1 MSLSP
6 PPTTGARV
14 HLNQSKTLSHS
25 ATKIDSMELKD
36 GHVTA
41 PRLLQ
46 ELSGLKLFGNIL
58 EVLKTKLRAVVEPG
72 P

>member
-1 MSLSP
+1 
-6 PPTTGARV
+6 
-14 HLNQSKTLSHS
+14 LNDNVKYLELEGL
-25 ATKIDSMELKD
+25 ATRIDSMELKD
-36 GHVTA
+36 GHVAA

-46 ELSGLKLFGNIL
+46 ELSGLKLLGNIL

>member
-1 MSLSP
+1 MNDNVKYLELE
-6 PPTTGARV
+6 G
-14 HLNQSKTLSHS
+14 L
-25 ATKIDSMELKD
+25 ATRIDSMELKD
-36 GHVTA
+36 GHVAA

-46 ELSGLKLFGNIL
+46 ELSGLKLFGSIL

>member
-1 MSLSP
+1 MSN
-6 PPTTGARV
+6 T
-14 HLNQSKTLSHS
+14 QSWKDLPQRY
-25 ATKIDSMELKD
+25 SMELKD

>member
-1 MSLSP
+1 MNDNVKYLELE
-6 PPTTGARV
+6 G
-14 HLNQSKTLSHS
+14 L
-25 ATKIDSMELKD
+25 ATRIDSMELKD
-36 GHVTA
+36 GHVAA

-46 ELSGLKLFGNIL
+46 ELSGLKLLGNIL

>member
-1 MSLSP
+1 MNDNVKYLELEGL
-6 PPTTGARV
+6 TTR
-14 HLNQSKTLSHS
+14 
-25 ATKIDSMELKD
+25 IDSMELKD
-36 GHVTA
+36 GHVAA

-46 ELSGLKLFGNIL
+46 ELSGLKLLGNIL

>member
-1 MSLSP
+1 MNDNVKYLELE
-6 PPTTGARV
+6 G
-14 HLNQSKTLSHS
+14 L

-58 EVLKTKLRAVVEPG
+58 EVPKTKLRAVVEPG